1 MHFANY
7 VGYVVFRW
15 QHGYVDWREM
25 LPMQLCDWTMIAVI
39 VALLKENRQRWL
51 EVCYFWGI
59 GGSLQAIIHA
69 KSAIWFSGFPILHF
83 FSRSRR
89 DRRRNNLSDLES

>member
-1 MHFANY
+1 MLFANY

-39 VALLKENRQRWL
+39 VALLKENRRRWL
-51 EVCYFWGI
+51 EVRLLLGNRRQFAGDH
-59 GGSLQAIIHA
+59 HA
-69 KSAIWFSGFPILHF
+69 ESAIWFSGFPFLHF

-89 DRRRNNLSDLES
+89 NRGRNNLPDA